1 MLKEIKERDINY
13 MTKEEVADA
22 IKKIEKFGLK
32 DLQVEIEP
40 VVITGNAPQS
50 EPVSEQEISRTKS

>member
-1 MLKEIKERDINY
+1 

-22 IKKIEKFGLK
+22 IKNIEKFGLK
-32 DLQVEIEP
+32 DLQVEMEP